1 MLSCRGS
8 ARPAAVALAAG
19 RGGRA
24 PGRIRTSDQE
34 LRRLLLCPLS
44 YGGPSPSGS
53 TASPRGLTS
62 GPRQRY
68 PDLSAERVKG
78 IEPSPPAWKAG
89 ALPLSYTRRVNPHHT
104 SERRI
109 QEPPSRRRSSGA
121 PSEPGGRRRPRG
133 CGADQAPQCGIL
145 TAPFGG
151 CGGKVDA
158 PGLGPG
164 GHSPWGFESLHPHRA
179 TLHPRSALTKAH
191 HSGLI
196 TWFMVRTWRALT
208 GRKRRPAPE

>member
-121 PSEPGGRRRPRG
+121 PSEPGGRRRRPYIR
-133 CGADQAPQCGIL
+133 CGSGAAVRYPYRTLRRVWRKGRRARFRSWWAQPVGVRVPPPAPSNAPSSVGPDQG
-145 TAPFGG
+145 
-151 CGGKVDA
+151 
-158 PGLGPG
+158 
-164 GHSPWGFESLHPHRA
+164 SSLR
-179 TLHPRSALTKAH
+179 AH
-191 HSGLI
+191 H
-196 TWFMVRTWRALT
+196 MDRTCRDLT
-208 GRKRRPAPE
+208 GRRRRPAPE